1 MSSLTTIGLDIVSK
15 SFQLADGSVV
25 NCCIYD
31 TGGQEKFN
39 SINESYYKKADA
51 ALLVYDI
58 TKHTTFDEISNY
70 YCGKIKEICKKDIPI
85 ILLGNKT
92 DIEDERNVSQEEGVA
107 LALSHNYKF
116 KETSALKNE
125 NVADAFEALIELW
138 NVDYQKNNSLKT
150 RRNSGDF
157 TKKEKEKN
165 LPRSNTV
172 VNVKKKSL
180 DSESKDAS
188 KTIKLKKEDEKAKPE
203 GTQKK
208 SGCC

>member
-1 MSSLTTIGLDIVSK
+1 LSSLATIGLDIVSK

-25 NCCIYD
+25 SCCIYD

-39 SINESYYKKADA
+39 SINESYYKKANA
-51 ALLVYDI
+51 VLLVYDI
-58 TKHTTFDEISNY
+58 TRRETFDEIKDY
-70 YCGKIKEICKKDIPI
+70 YCDKIKDICKKDIPI

-92 DIEDERNVSQEEGVA
+92 DIEDKRKVPQEEGIA

-150 RRNSGDF
+150 RRSSGDF
-157 TKKEKEKN
+157 TKKEKN

-180 DSESKDAS
+180 DSESEDAS
-188 KTIKLKKEDEKAKPE
+188 KTIILKKDGKVKPE
-203 GTQKK
+203 NNQ
-208 SGCC
+208 SRSFCC